1 MISLDI
7 KNEDI
12 LWEYEWYGED
22 FRERNIIIDE
32 VLSFFFIRLKLVL
45 RDERVNFK

>member
-1 MISLDI
+1 MISLDNE
-7 KNEDI
+7 NEDI

-32 VLSFFFIRLKLVL
+32 VLSFFFMRLKLDL